1 MKSFL
6 CAFRGL
12 AVLFCTQ
19 RNARVHLFFLVLAVA
34 CGCVFRISSIEWCL
48 VFLASGMVLATEG
61 LNTGLELL
69 ADVVHPEHHPQVGRM
84 KDMAAGAV
92 LITAIAAVGVGTM
105 IFLPKLISWIAPN

>member
-19 RNARVHLFFLVLAVA
+19 RNARVHLFFLVLAIA
-34 CGCVFRISSIEWCL
+34 CGFVFRISSVEWCL
-48 VFLASGMVLATEG
+48 ILLASGMVLAAEG

-69 ADVVHPEHHPQVGRM
+69 ADVVHPERHPQVGRV
-84 KDMAAGAV
+84 KDMAAAAV
-92 LITAIAAVGVGTM
+92 LIAAIAAVGVGIM

>member
-34 CGCVFRISSIEWCL
+34 CGFFFRISFIEWCL
-48 VFLASGMVLATEG
+48 ILLASGMVLAAEG

-69 ADVVHPEHHPQVGRM
+69 ADVVHPERHPQVGRM

-92 LITAIAAVGVGTM
+92 LIAAITAVGVGIM
-105 IFLPKLISWIAPN
+105 IFLPKFISWIAPN